1 MKVPENFGDF
11 DTSVLDLVI
20 IPGENTNLTN
30 LKYKWKVT
38 DFTESEM
45 KIQMYFDN
53 PQYIS
58 TFSVNH
64 NVKIYRTKNI

>member
-45 KIQMYFDN
+45 KI
-53 PQYIS
+53 
-58 TFSVNH
+58 
-64 NVKIYRTKNI
+64 